1 MTTSAVR
8 RNVLVLTLCQALA
21 MTAMTVTVTV
31 TVLNGELLVME
42 KAWATVPIGLQ
53 AVATMLTTLPASALM
68 RARGRRFGF
77 SLGALVGAVGG
88 ALGVLSVVAHSFWLL
103 CLANIAIG
111 SAQGFAVFY
120 RFAAADAADAAFRS
134 RAISLVLAGGV
145 VAGIFGPTLSQWS
158 RAMFPDYIFAGC
170 YGVIVLLYLGVLA
183 LLPAA
188 QTPPAL
194 SREERRQSGR
204 PLAVILRQ
212 PVAIV
217 ALLAGMIGYGVMAF
231 LMTATPL
238 AMTHHHF
245 EFSDWRSVIQWH
257 VLGMFAPS
265 FVTGSIIKRVGV
277 LNVLWWGAVLLI
289 LAALVD
295 LAGLGFWNFWVGLV
309 LLGVGW
315 NFLFVGGSTLLTEA
329 YHPAE
334 GSKVQGL
341 NDFLIFGTVAL
352 SSLASG
358 ALHNAFGWTAVN
370 YGVLPLLAIPLAA
383 TLWLMSRRRQA
394 APAE

>member
-1 MTTSAVR
+1 MTTSQVR
-8 RNVLVLTLCQALA
+8 RNVFVLALCQALSN
-21 MTAMTVTVTV
+21 TAMTVTVTV
-31 TVLNGELLVME
+31 TALNGDALVTE

-53 AVATMLTTLPASALM
+53 AVATMLTTIPASALM
-68 RARGRRFGF
+68 RACGRRFGF

-88 ALGVLSVVAHSFWLL
+88 ALGVLSVVERSFSLL

-145 VAGIFGPTLSQWS
+145 VAGIFGPTLSEWS
-158 RAMFPDYIFAGC
+158 RATFPDDIFAGC

-183 LLPAA
+183 LLPTV

-194 SREERRQSGR
+194 SRDERRQSGR
-204 PLAVILRQ
+204 PLTVILRQ

-217 ALLAGMIGYGVMAF
+217 ALLAGMVGYGVMAF

-238 AMTHHHF
+238 AMQHHHF

-265 FVTGSIIKRVGV
+265 FVTGSIIKHAGV
-277 LNVLWWGAVLLI
+277 LNVLWWGAALLI
-289 LAALVD
+289 VAVLVD
-295 LAGLGFWNFWVGLV
+295 LAGLGFWNFWIGLA

-329 YHPAE
+329 YEPAE

-352 SSLASG
+352 ASLASG
-358 ALHNAFGWTAVN
+358 ALHDAFGWTAVN
-370 YGVLPLLAIPLAA
+370 YGVLPFLAIPLAA

>member
-1 MTTSAVR
+1 
-8 RNVLVLTLCQALA
+8 
-21 MTAMTVTVTV
+21 
-31 TVLNGELLVME
+31 
-42 KAWATVPIGLQ
+42 VP
-53 AVATMLTTLPASALM
+53 
-68 RARGRRFGF
+68 
-77 SLGALVGAVGG
+77 
-88 ALGVLSVVAHSFWLL
+88 
-103 CLANIAIG
+103 ANIAIG

-158 RAMFPDYIFAGC
+158 RAMFPEYIFAGC
-170 YGVIVLLYLGVLA
+170 YGVIVLLYAGVLV

-188 QTPPAL
+188 QTPPVL

-217 ALLAGMIGYGVMAF
+217 ALLAGMVGYGVMAF

-238 AMTHHHF
+238 AMQHHHF
-245 EFSDWRSVIQWH
+245 EFSDWRHVIQWH
-257 VLGMFAPS
+257 VLAMFAPS

-289 LAALVD
+289 LAVLID
-295 LAGLGFWNFWVGLV
+295 LAGLGFWNVWAGLALVGL
-309 LLGVGW
+309 GW
-315 NFLFVGGSTLLTEA
+315 NFLFIGGSTLLTEA
-329 YHPAE
+329 YEPAE

-341 NDFLIFGTVAL
+341 NDFLIFGSVAV
-352 SSLASG
+352 SALASA
-358 ALHNAFGWTAVN
+358 ALHDAFGWTAIN
-370 YGVLPLLAIPLAA
+370 YGVLPFLAIPLAA